1 MNAIRRILLSEVP
14 TMAIEQVRLL
24 NNTSIL
30 QDEFLAHRLGLVP
43 IRADARSFASRPA
56 DRDKLLDDP
65 SDTLTFCLRVK
76 CLSRKGLPASAAAAT
91 TPAAAAAK
99 SERRKSRS
107 SSQSG
112 SSPAAAAAA
121 AAPAAADAVIEVTD
135 GRVLSKHVKWLPLAA
150 QAERFAADPPRVVHE
165 DILIAKLSAG
175 QEIDL
180 TAVVVKGVG
189 QDHAKYS
196 PVATAAYRL
205 MPVVRLQANAAG
217 QRMTEDQVDRLI
229 SSFSPGVLGRGTT
242 QGEQVL
248 LLDPRLDMGS
258 RNHLRHEDIRER
270 VVTGLV
276 KDHFLFSIESTGSR
290 DPDDLLIEAVDILS
304 SCQQLIPANMQLQHS
319 HRLTWSASRQGRL
332 ASAALSFWWERAPI
346 CSGT

>member
-1 MNAIRRILLSEVP
+1 MHASLVNAIRRILLSEVP

-91 TPAAAAAK
+91 TPAAAVK

-248 LLDPRLDMGS
+248 VLDPRLDMGS

-290 DPDDLLIEAVDILS
+290 DPDDLLIEAVDILIS
-304 SCQQLIPANMQLQHS
+304 KCDKFLAACADLRIPVAESLD
-319 HRLTWSASRQGRL
+319 SASVH
-332 ASAALSFWWERAPI
+332 AMDE
-346 CSGT
+346 

>member
-1 MNAIRRILLSEVP
+1 MHASLVNAIRRILLSEVP

-91 TPAAAAAK
+91 TPAAAVK

-180 TAVVVKGVG
+180 TAVDVKGVG

-290 DPDDLLIEAVDILS
+290 DPDDLLIEAVDILIS
-304 SCQQLIPANMQLQHS
+304 KCDKFLTACADLRIPVAEDS
-319 HRLTWSASRQGRL
+319 ESL
-332 ASAALSFWWERAPI
+332 ASASVHAMDE
-346 CSGT
+346 